1 MKCDYCGT
9 EISKWTRFCPF
20 CGTRQIPVQEH
31 DDEPAFAPEQP
42 PVLDGETF
50 TWQPFQPK
58 ATLLQDAPEDPEI
71 SDEPSV
77 SDTPRIQLPTR
88 RSLTKMVFLGMVTLG
103 IYPLVIWSRMVTELN
118 LAASRSDGART
129 MPYFAM
135 LWLVPL
141 TLGIYPLV
149 WFHRFSR
156 RVGLELR
163 RRGIDRA
170 FGARDFWLWE
180 MLGSLI
186 LVGPFVYVHRLTGAM
201 NAINADFNARG

>member
-9 EISKWTRFCPF
+9 DVPERMRFCPF
-20 CGTRQIPVQEH
+20 CGTRQIPEKP
-31 DDEPAFAPEQP
+31 DDEPAFTPEQP

-58 ATLLQDAPEDPEI
+58 TALLRDTPEMP
-71 SDEPSV
+71 DEPSLP
-77 SDTPRIQLPTR
+77 DPPRVQLPTG
-88 RSLTKMVFLGMVTLG
+88 RSLAKMVFLGMVTLG

-118 LAASRSDGART
+118 LAASRADGMRT

-135 LWLVPL
+135 VWLLPL

-156 RVGLELR
+156 RVGLELLR
-163 RRGIDRA
+163 RDIDRA
-170 FGARDFWLWE
+170 FGARDFWLWGV
-180 MLGSLI
+180 LGSLI